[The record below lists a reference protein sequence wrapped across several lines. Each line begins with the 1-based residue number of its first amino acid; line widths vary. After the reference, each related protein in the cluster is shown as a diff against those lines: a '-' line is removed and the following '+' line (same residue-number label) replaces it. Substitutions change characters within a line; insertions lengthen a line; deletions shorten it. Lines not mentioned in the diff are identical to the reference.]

1 MQVTLVCFSFIT
13 FVHSVTL
20 KAMPI
25 TAEEAFQEAA
35 SKILDTTTFVRA
47 VLSGRRRNM
56 SVDFERIDIRPVE
69 IKGVLHLQLM
79 QNDGR
84 ATTTKN
90 LLPSALE
97 VDQLLT
103 SGYANILVESTQ
115 EAYSIRVTKSGDA
128 QVHTEKR
135 ALEQNF
141 SHDKKKDRL
150 LDASDPFLRE
160 VGIADAKGV
169 IKPSRQDKYKQVEEF
184 LRLLSPALN
193 AAIEA
198 GQIHKPTQANP
209 LRITDLGCGHAYLT
223 FAAHQFLLSSGIPVV
238 VTGIDVRPESR
249 DRNNAIAQKLGIAS
263 SISFKAEEISKT
275 TSDAA
280 DIAIAL
286 HACDTATD
294 DAIAWAVNGG
304 AKLLLIAPCCHHDI
318 QKQIDAAPEPWGA
331 LTKFGLMKERL
342 GDLLTD
348 SFRAQLLR
356 IVGYRVEVIEFVG
369 GEHTPRNLMIRAVK
383 TDAKPEQIDV
393 DRYLEIT
400 AQWGVK
406 PALEKKL
413 STLNIR

>member
-1 MQVTLVCFSFIT
+1 MKRAQRLFHLADS
-13 FVHSVTL
+13 
-20 KAMPI
+20 MPI
-25 TAEEAFQEAA
+25 TREEAFTEAA
-35 SKILDTTTFVRA
+35 SKILDTNSFVRA

-56 SVDFERIDIRPVE
+56 TVDFERIDIRLVE

-90 LLPSALE
+90 LLPSMVE
-97 VDQLLT
+97 VDQLLN
-103 SGYANILVESTQ
+103 SGYANIMVESTD

-128 QVHTEKR
+128 QVHIEKR
-135 ALEQNF
+135 QSEQNL
-141 SHDKKKDRL
+141 SHDKKKERL
-150 LDASDPFLRE
+150 LDSNDPFLRE

-184 LRLLSPALN
+184 LRILSPALN

-198 GQIHKPTQANP
+198 GQIHKPTNENP

-223 FAAHQFLLSSGIPVV
+223 FAAHQFLINSGIPVV
-238 VTGIDVRPESR
+238 VTGIDVRPDSR
-249 DRNNAIAQKLGIAS
+249 DRNNKIAEKLGITKT
-263 SISFKAEEISKT
+263 INFKAEEISKT
-275 TSDAA
+275 TAETA

-304 AKLLLIAPCCHHDI
+304 SKLLLIAPCCHHDI

-331 LTKFGLMKERL
+331 ITKFGLMKERL

-348 SFRAQLLR
+348 SLRAQLLR
-356 IVGYRVEVIEFVG
+356 LVGYRVEVIEFVG

-383 TDAKPEQIDV
+383 TDAKPEQIDI
-393 DRYLEIT
+393 DRYCEIT

>member
-1 MQVTLVCFSFIT
+1 MQISR
-13 FVHSVTL
+13 
-20 KAMPI
+20 
-25 TAEEAFQEAA
+25 EEALAA
-35 SKILDTTTFVRA
+35 ASSKILDTQTFVRA

-56 SVDFERIDIRPVE
+56 QVDFERIDIRLVE
-69 IKGVLHLQLM
+69 IKGELNLQLR
-79 QNDGR
+79 QSDGR

-90 LLPSALE
+90 LSPE
-97 VDQLLT
+97 KNYVDQLLD
-103 SGYANILVESTQ
+103 SGYANITVESTH
-115 EAYSIRVTKSGDA
+115 EAYSIRITKSGDA
-128 QVHTEKR
+128 QIHTEKR
-135 ALEQNF
+135 DSQQNLA
-141 SHDKKKDRL
+141 HDKKKDRL
-150 LDASDPFLRE
+150 LDSNDPFLRE

-184 LRLLSPALN
+184 LRLLSPTLN
-193 AAIEA
+193 TAIEA
-198 GQIHKPTQANP
+198 GQIHKPTQDNP

-223 FAAHQFLLSSGIPVV
+223 FAAHQFLMKSGIPVL
-238 VTGIDVRPESR
+238 VTGIDVRPDSK
-249 DRNNAIAQKLGIAS
+249 DRNNAIAEKLGIS
-263 SISFKAEEISKT
+263 KTINFKAEEISKT
-275 TSDAA
+275 TADVA

-318 QKQIDAAPEPWGA
+318 QKQIDVAPEPWGA

-383 TDAKPEQIDV
+383 TDAKPDKLDI

-400 AQWGVK
+400 SQWGVL

-413 STLNIR
+413 PTLNIR

>member
-1 MQVTLVCFSFIT
+1 
-13 FVHSVTL
+13 
-20 KAMPI
+20 MPI
-25 TAEEAFQEAA
+25 TREEAFQEAA
-35 SKILDTTTFVRA
+35 SKILNTSTFVRA

-69 IKGVLHLQLM
+69 IKGVLNLQLM

-84 ATTTKN
+84 ATIAKN

-97 VDQLLT
+97 IDQLLN
-103 SGYANILVESTQ
+103 SGYANIMVESTD

-135 ALEQNF
+135 ALEQNL

-150 LDASDPFLRE
+150 LDSNDPFLRE

-198 GQIHKPTQANP
+198 GQIHKPTQENP

-223 FAAHQFLLSSGIPVV
+223 FAAHQFLINSGIPVV
-238 VTGIDVRPESR
+238 VTGIDVRPDSR
-249 DRNNAIAQKLGIAS
+249 DRNNTIAEKLGITKT
-263 SISFKAEEISKT
+263 ITFKAEEISKT
-275 TSDAA
+275 TSNSA
-280 DIAIAL
+280 DVAIAL

-318 QKQIDAAPEPWGA
+318 QKQIESVPEPWGA

-383 TDAKPEQIDV
+383 TDAKPEQLDI

-406 PALEKKL
+406 PVLEKKL

>member
-1 MQVTLVCFSFIT
+1 
-13 FVHSVTL
+13 
-20 KAMPI
+20 MPI
-25 TAEEAFQEAA
+25 TREEAFTEAA
-35 SKILDTTTFVRA
+35 SRILDSSTFVRA

-56 SVDFERIDIRPVE
+56 TVEFERIDLRLVE
-69 IKGVLHLQLM
+69 IKGVLNLQLM

-97 VDQLLT
+97 IDQLLN
-103 SGYANILVESTQ
+103 SGYANIMVENTH
-115 EAYSIRVTKSGDA
+115 EAYSVRITKSGDA

-135 ALEQNF
+135 QSEQNL

-150 LDASDPFLRE
+150 LDSNDPFLRE

-198 GQIHKPTQANP
+198 GQIHKPTMENP

-223 FAAHQFLLSSGIPVV
+223 FAAHQFLIKTGLPVI
-238 VTGIDVRPESR
+238 VTGIDVRPDSR
-249 DRNNAIAQKLGIAS
+249 DRNNSIAEKLGITET
-263 SISFKAEEISKT
+263 IKFKAEEISKT
-275 TSDAA
+275 TSDRA

-318 QKQIDAAPEPWGA
+318 QKQIDSAPEPWGA

-342 GDLLTD
+342 GDILTD

-383 TDAKPEQIDV
+383 TGAKPEQLDI
-393 DRYLEIT
+393 DRYLDIT
-400 AQWGVK
+400 AQWGVS

-413 STLNIR
+413 SALNIR

>member
-1 MQVTLVCFSFIT
+1 MQIT
-13 FVHSVTL
+13 R
-20 KAMPI
+20 
-25 TAEEAFQEAA
+25 EEALAVA
-35 SKILDTTTFVRA
+35 SKRILDTSTFVRA

-56 SVDFERIDIRPVE
+56 QVVFERIDVRPVE

-90 LLPSALE
+90 LLPDQILVDKLLE
-97 VDQLLT
+97 
-103 SGYANILVESTQ
+103 SGYANITVESTS
-115 EAYSIRVTKSGDA
+115 EAFSVRITKSGDA
-128 QVHTEKR
+128 QVHIEKR
-135 ALEQNF
+135 QSEQNL
-141 SHDKKKDRL
+141 SHDKKKERL
-150 LDASDPFLRE
+150 LDPTDPFLRE

-184 LRLLSPALN
+184 LRLLSPTLN
-193 AAIEA
+193 SAIEA
-198 GQIHKPTQANP
+198 GQIHKPTIEKP

-223 FAAHQFLLSSGIPVV
+223 FAAHQFLMKSGIPVEV
-238 VTGIDVRPESR
+238 AGIDVRPDSR
-249 DRNNAIAQKLGIAS
+249 DRNNAIAEKLGITKT
-263 SISFKAEEISKT
+263 ISFKAEEISKT
-275 TSDAA
+275 TA
-280 DIAIAL
+280 DSADVAIAL

-318 QKQIDAAPEPWGA
+318 QKQIDTAPDPWGA

-348 SFRAQLLR
+348 SFRAQILR

-383 TDAKPEQIDV
+383 TGAKPEKLDI

-400 AQWGVK
+400 AEWGVT

-413 STLNIR
+413 PTLNIR

>member
-1 MQVTLVCFSFIT
+1 
-13 FVHSVTL
+13 
-20 KAMPI
+20 MPI
-25 TAEEAFQEAA
+25 TREEAFQEAA
-35 SKILDTTTFVRA
+35 SKILDTATFVRA

-56 SVDFERIDIRPVE
+56 SVEFERIDIRPVE
-69 IKGVLHLQLM
+69 IKGVLNLQLM
-79 QNDGR
+79 QSDGR
-84 ATTTKN
+84 TTTAKN
-90 LLPSALE
+90 LLPSAIE
-97 VDQLLT
+97 VDQLLN
-103 SGYANILVESTQ
+103 SGYANIMVESTF
-115 EAYSIRVTKSGDA
+115 EAYSVRVTKSGDA

-135 ALEQNF
+135 ALEQNL

-150 LDASDPFLRE
+150 LDATDPFLRE

-193 AAIEA
+193 AAIDA
-198 GQIHKPTQANP
+198 GQIHKPTADNP

-223 FAAHQFLLSSGIPVV
+223 FAAHQFLMNSGIPVV
-238 VTGIDVRPESR
+238 VTGIDIRPDSR
-249 DRNNAIAQKLGIAS
+249 DRNNAIAEKLGITKT
-263 SISFKAEEISKT
+263 ISFKAEEISKT
-275 TSDAA
+275 TSDSA

-356 IVGYRVEVIEFVG
+356 LVGYRVEVIEFIG

-383 TDAKPEQIDV
+383 TDAKPEQLDI

>member
-1 MQVTLVCFSFIT
+1 
-13 FVHSVTL
+13 
-20 KAMPI
+20 MPI
-25 TAEEAFQEAA
+25 TREEAFQEAA
-35 SKILDTTTFVRA
+35 SKILDTSTFVRA

-56 SVDFERIDIRPVE
+56 TVPFERIDIRPVE

-90 LLPSALE
+90 LLPTALE
-97 VDQLLT
+97 VDQLLD
-103 SGYANILVESTQ
+103 SGYANIMVESTSQ
-115 EAYSIRVTKSGDA
+115 AYSIRVTKSGDA

-135 ALEQNF
+135 TSEQNLA
-141 SHDKKKDRL
+141 HDKKKDRL
-150 LDASDPFLRE
+150 LDSNDPFLRE

-193 AAIEA
+193 AAIDA
-198 GQIHKPTQANP
+198 GQIHKPTTAQP

-223 FAAHQFLLSSGIPVV
+223 FAAHQFLMNSGIPVV
-238 VTGIDVRPESR
+238 VTGIDVRTESR
-249 DRNNAIAQKLGIAS
+249 DRNNAIAQKLGITKT
-263 SISFKAEEISKT
+263 ISFKAEEISKT
-275 TSDAA
+275 TAETA

-318 QKQIDAAPEPWGA
+318 QKQIDTAPEPWGA

-356 IVGYRVEVIEFVG
+356 LVGYRVEVIEFIG

-383 TDAKPEQIDV
+383 TDAKPEQLDI

>member
-1 MQVTLVCFSFIT
+1 MT
-13 FVHSVTL
+13 
-20 KAMPI
+20 
-25 TAEEAFQEAA
+25 
-35 SKILDTTTFVRA
+35 
-47 VLSGRRRNM
+47 
-56 SVDFERIDIRPVE
+56 VDFERIDIRLVE

-90 LLPSALE
+90 LLPSMVE
-97 VDQLLT
+97 VDHLLN
-103 SGYANILVESTQ
+103 SGYANIMVESTD

-135 ALEQNF
+135 QSEQNL
-141 SHDKKKDRL
+141 SHDKKKERL
-150 LDASDPFLRE
+150 LDSNDPFLRE

-198 GQIHKPTQANP
+198 GQIHKPSKEKP

-223 FAAHQFLLSSGIPVV
+223 FAAHQFLINSGIPVV
-238 VTGIDVRPESR
+238 VTGIDVRPDSR
-249 DRNNAIAQKLGIAS
+249 DRNNKIAEKLGITKT
-263 SISFKAEEISKT
+263 INFKAEEISKT
-275 TSDAA
+275 TAETA

-304 AKLLLIAPCCHHDI
+304 SKLLLIAPCCHHDI

-331 LTKFGLMKERL
+331 ITKFGLMKERL

-348 SFRAQLLR
+348 SLRAQLLR
-356 IVGYRVEVIEFVG
+356 LVGYRVEVIEFVG

-383 TDAKPEQIDV
+383 TDAKPEQIDI
-393 DRYLEIT
+393 DRYCEIT

-413 STLNIR
+413 SPLNIR

>member
-1 MQVTLVCFSFIT
+1 
-13 FVHSVTL
+13 
-20 KAMPI
+20 MPI
-25 TAEEAFQEAA
+25 TREEAFQEAA
-35 SKILDTTTFVRA
+35 SKILNTSTFVRA

-69 IKGVLHLQLM
+69 IKGVLNLQLM

-84 ATTTKN
+84 ATTAKN

-97 VDQLLT
+97 IDQLLN
-103 SGYANILVESTQ
+103 SGYANIMVESTD

-135 ALEQNF
+135 ALEQNL

-150 LDASDPFLRE
+150 LDSNDPFLRE

-198 GQIHKPTQANP
+198 GQIHKPTHENP

-223 FAAHQFLLSSGIPVV
+223 FAAHQFLINSGIPVV
-238 VTGIDVRPESR
+238 VTGIDIRPDSR
-249 DRNNAIAQKLGIAS
+249 DRNNTIAEKLGITKT
-263 SISFKAEEISKT
+263 ITFKAEEISKT
-275 TSDAA
+275 TSDSA
-280 DIAIAL
+280 DVAIAL

-318 QKQIDAAPEPWGA
+318 QKQIESAPEPWGA

-356 IVGYRVEVIEFVG
+356 LVGYRVEVIEFVG

-383 TDAKPEQIDV
+383 TDAKPEQLDI

-406 PALEKKL
+406 PVLEKKL

>member
-1 MQVTLVCFSFIT
+1 MQTSQ
-13 FVHSVTL
+13 
-20 KAMPI
+20 
-25 TAEEAFQEAA
+25 EEAFRQACA
-35 SKILDTTTFVRA
+35 RILDSSTFVRA

-56 SVDFERIDIRPVE
+56 QVEFERIDIRLVE
-69 IKGVLHLQLM
+69 IKGVLNLQLM

-90 LLPSALE
+90 VLPQQVAIDELLN
-97 VDQLLT
+97 
-103 SGYANILVESTQ
+103 SGYANVTVESTH
-115 EAYSIRVTKSGDA
+115 EAYSIRITKSGDA

-135 ALEQNF
+135 ELEQNLA
-141 SHDKKKDRL
+141 HDKKKDRL

-160 VGIADAKGV
+160 VGIADAKGI

-184 LRLLSPALN
+184 LRLLSPTLN

-198 GQIHKPTQANP
+198 GQIHKPTSENP

-223 FAAHQFLLSSGIPVV
+223 FAAHQFLMKSGIPVV
-238 VTGIDVRPESR
+238 VTGIDVRPDSR
-249 DRNNAIAQKLGIAS
+249 DRNNEIAKKLGITS
-263 SISFKAEEISKT
+263 TINFKAEEISKT
-275 TSDAA
+275 TAGAA

-318 QKQIDAAPEPWGA
+318 QKQIDSAPEPWGA

-348 SFRAQLLR
+348 SLRAQLLR

-383 TDAKPEQIDV
+383 TDAKPEKLDI

-400 AQWGVK
+400 AQWGVT

-413 STLNIR
+413 PTLNIR